1 MKGDFRQEIE
11 FGLENLDKVL
21 ASISAIIP
29 QDIPTNVL
37 APALAYECLGYYNAF
52 EHLMVRFL
60 KYRAMAPASGPNW
73 HRDTLKAFESL
84 LSETGLPLGQEL
96 SDVVTELMGFRH
108 VATKI
113 YGFLIDQD
121 RLLSLVKVIQSNH
134 ASLHK
139 VIEDLLDKL
148 ASTQS

>member
-1 MKGDFRQEIE
+1 MKGDFRQEVE

-21 ASISAIIP
+21 ASISAIVPQNIP
-29 QDIPTNVL
+29 ANVL

-60 KYRAMAPASGPNW
+60 KSRSMAPASGPNW

-96 SDVVTELMGFRH
+96 SNVVTELMGFRH

-121 RLLSLVKVIQSNH
+121 RLLALVNIIQSNH
-134 ASLHK
+134 ASLRK
-139 VIEDLLDKL
+139 VVEDLLGKL
-148 ASTQS
+148 ASTQL